1 MDRRD
6 FLRST
11 GGLAAL
17 ATGCASAAS
26 SATADTNAP
35 PGLPRTYTF
44 AFPWVEYHAGLAD
57 DAHRLARRIEAVC
70 GGSLALDVRSG
81 VRSRADFTMRPV
93 QSDVLLH
100 PAFAVFGGLPGD
112 DVLTPRELDA
122 WLATGGGQDL
132 WDELAATHGFKP
144 LLAGHTGPDP
154 VLWSRSHISRSV
166 DLAGQ
171 RVVARGLDAE
181 VVRALGA
188 IPIIADEVALEAALT
203 APETTAVV
211 WGSLVHASASN
222 IPAQFPHGLTGALGS
237 AGGALALEIDLAVWN
252 DLTEAER
259 TAIAAVTHSEF
270 RASIADAEATRAA
283 VTQAIAIRMGAVITS
298 PTTEFTAAVSRI
310 AAAVVAHTAAHDA
323 VAARI
328 DRSYSSFRRAV
339 RNSVVSIA

>member
-17 ATGCASAAS
+17 ATGCASAAAS
-26 SATADTNAP
+26 SSDQTNAP
-35 PGLPRTYTF
+35 PGPERTYSF
-44 AFPWVEYHAGLAD
+44 ASPWVEHHAGLAD
-57 DAHRLARRIEAVC
+57 DAHRLARRIEAAS
-70 GGSLALDVRSG
+70 GNSLAFDFRSG
-81 VRSRADFTMRPV
+81 VRGRADFTMRPV
-93 QSDVLLH
+93 QSDGLLH

-122 WLATGGGQDL
+122 WLATGGGQEL
-132 WDELAATHGFKP
+132 WDDLAASHGFKP

-154 VLWSRSHISRSV
+154 VLWSRSPISRSA

-188 IPIIADEVALEAALT
+188 IPIMADDMELQAALT
-203 APETTAVV
+203 DPDTTAVV
-211 WGSLVHASASN
+211 WGSLIHASASN
-222 IPAQFPHGLTGALGS
+222 IPAQFPHGLFGALGS
-237 AGGALALEIDLAVWN
+237 AGGALALEIDLTVWN
-252 DLTEAER
+252 DLTHAQQK
-259 TAIAAVTHSEF
+259 AIAAVAHSEF
-270 RASIADAEATRAA
+270 RSSVADAEATRAA
-283 VTQAIAIRMGAVITS
+283 VTQAIAIRTGAVFTS
-298 PTTEFTAAVSRI
+298 PTLEFTAAVSRI
-310 AAAVVAHTAAHDA
+310 AAAVVAHTAAYDA

-339 RNSVVSIA
+339 RSPAVNIA